1 MEVNGKPMLST
12 TEAAEFLG
20 LTVGYLRKLTMQ
32 KKIPYYKPFGN
43 KCYFDKDEL
52 LAVLRSNRVD
62 TADEIEKRAT
72 IYAVQH

>member
-20 LTVGYLRKLTMQ
+20 LTVGYLRKLTMK

-62 TADEIEKRAT
+62 TADEIERRA
-72 IYAVQH
+72 INYAVRN

>member
-1 MEVNGKPMLST
+1 MLNT
-12 TEAAEFLG
+12 QEAAAFLG

-52 LAVLRSNRVD
+52 LGVLRTNRVQ
-62 TADEIEKRAT
+62 TAEEIERQAT
-72 IYAVQH
+72 NYVVRNS